1 MAGKSKK
8 ILVSVLIFCLV
19 MGAGLA
25 FLYWYTGY
33 RDRQGV
39 RYVTY
44 FSESVSGLVEES
56 PVTYKGVPIGE
67 IDKMGIAPDGKL
79 VEVVFKVYDSEHK
92 VLEKKMV
99 TCLEHFGYTGLFVLG
114 LTEME
119 PGDIEKSPKI
129 EFPTEYVVIPSS
141 TRGIPSRTQILDI
154 NEKADKILE
163 HMTGLKSENKT
174 Q

>member
-1 MAGKSKK
+1 MSGKSKK
-8 ILVSVLIFCLV
+8 ILVSVLVFCLV

-25 FLYWYTGY
+25 FIYWYTGY
-33 RDRQGV
+33 RGRQGA

-44 FSESVSGLVEES
+44 FSESVSGLVKES

-79 VEVVFKVYDSEHK
+79 VEVVFRVYDSDRK

-114 LTEME
+114 LEEMK
-119 PGDIEKSPKI
+119 PGDIDKSPKI
-129 EFPTEYVVIPSS
+129 AFPTEYFVIPSS

-154 NEKADKILE
+154 NVKVDKILE
-163 HMTGLKSENKT
+163 HLTAAKSEIKA